1 MITKDCSGLACPKP
15 VLDARDIIAEN
26 PGEPLEIIVDNEAAR
41 QNVTRF
47 LESQGYE
54 VEVSVLAQDRFSVK
68 GVPCA
73 CAVAVSPGM
82 HEPDAQ
88 KILVFIP
95 SDAMGQGDAELG
107 RRLMLNFIGTLNEL
121 GSDLWRIVLV
131 NSGVKLAVDGAESL
145 DALKALEQ
153 RGVSILVCGTC
164 LEFYDLLQQKGVG
177 ETTNMLDIVTSMHL
191 ATKVIRI

>member
-15 VLDARDIIAEN
+15 VLDARDIIAER
-26 PGEPLEIIVDNEAAR
+26 PGESLEIIVDNEAAR
-41 QNVTRF
+41 QNVARF

-54 VEVSVLAQDRFSVK
+54 VSVSVLGQDRFSVK

-73 CAVAVSPGM
+73 CAVALSQGR
-82 HEPDAQ
+82 EEGRAE

-95 SDAMGQGDAELG
+95 SDAIGQGDPELG
-107 RRLMLNFIGTLNEL
+107 QRLMLNFISTLDEL

-131 NSGVKLAVDGAESL
+131 NSGVRLSVEGADAL
-145 DALKALEQ
+145 DPLKALEQ